1 MLLLTWLLC
10 SHDYFMWE
18 QNHRAPDICI
28 DNNHKNVSL
37 KDDFDFE
44 TKQTKDAEHR
54 KTKNQFFKKN
64 TVGRKCRLT

>member
-18 QNHRAPDICI
+18 QNHRAPDIYI
-28 DNNHKNVSL
+28 DNNYKNVSL

-54 KTKNQFFKKN
+54 KNKKL
-64 TVGRKCRLT
+64 VFQKEYSR

>member
-10 SHDYFMWE
+10 SHDYFMRE
-18 QNHRAPDICI
+18 QNHRAPDIYI
-28 DNNHKNVSL
+28 DNNYKNVSL

-54 KTKNQFFKKN
+54 KNKKL
-64 TVGRKCRLT
+64 VFQKEYSR